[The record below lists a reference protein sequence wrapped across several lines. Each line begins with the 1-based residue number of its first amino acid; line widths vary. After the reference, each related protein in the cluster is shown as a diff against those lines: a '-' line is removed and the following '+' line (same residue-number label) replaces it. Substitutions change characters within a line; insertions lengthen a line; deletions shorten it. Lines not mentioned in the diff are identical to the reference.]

1 MYWFY
6 LAIAILLEVVGTTCM
21 KLSQGFTKLTPSVLV
36 FVLYGAS
43 FAFMILALKKI
54 ELGVTYAIWA
64 GVGTAL
70 IALIGIVWFQESVS
84 LLKIVSI
91 VFIVLGVVGLHLSEL
106 TGAPLQ

>member
-6 LAIAILLEVVGTTCM
+6 LAMAILLEVAGTTCM
-21 KLSQGFTKLTPSVLV
+21 KLSEGFTRLLPSVAV

-54 ELGVTYAIWA
+54 ELGITYAIWA
-64 GVGTAL
+64 GLGTAL
-70 IALIGIVWFQESVS
+70 IAVIGIVWFQESVS

-91 VFIVLGVVGLHLSEL
+91 AFVVLGVVGLHLSQ
-106 TGAPLQ
+106 TVPGTP

>member
-6 LAIAILLEVVGTTCM
+6 LAMAIVLEVTGTTCM
-21 KLSQGFTKLTPSVLV
+21 KLSQGFTRLIPSFLV

-43 FAFMILALKKI
+43 FSFMILALKKM
-54 ELGVTYAIWA
+54 ELGVVYAIWA
-64 GVGTAL
+64 GLGTAL

-91 VFIVLGVVGLHLSEL
+91 GFIVLGVVGLRLSQMTEGSL
-106 TGAPLQ
+106 